1 MKEFIAWTFNALIT
15 IFVFNCSRY
24 VCVFACLE
32 RNKFSVDL
40 FPIHIVY
47 FAIICVSCKLRAMAS
62 LLLCF
67 LLARIH
73 RSTSSSSSSLPSV
86 WASFTRCLI
95 ACYFNELAC
104 VQFNQKICMATYE
117 PEKCKNYGRQHE
129 YWNFLINVQW
139 SSTFSSSPITEIHNF
154 LFHVLHLNFH
164 VLLLIHNVRPG
175 KRRRHSRLV
184 LISWLA
190 LNTDIWLLDCCRIEK
205 VFCVHFSHSDY
216 VNFVN
221 SRFHSPLQP

>member
-1 MKEFIAWTFNALIT
+1 MKEFIAWKCNALIT

-47 FAIICVSCKLRAMAS
+47 FTIICVSCKLRAMVS
-62 LLLCF
+62 LLLFF

-104 VQFNQKICMATYE
+104 VQFNQKICMEAYE
-117 PEKCKNYGRQHE
+117 PEKCKL
-129 YWNFLINVQW
+129 WAATWMLK
-139 SSTFSSSPITEIHNF
+139 
-154 LFHVLHLNFH
+154 LFNHWAMKFNLQF
-164 VLLLIHNVRPG
+164 
-175 KRRRHSRLV
+175 
-184 LISWLA
+184 ISNHR
-190 LNTDIWLLDCCRIEK
+190 NTRNICT
-205 VFCVHFSHSDY
+205 
-216 VNFVN
+216 
-221 SRFHSPLQP
+221 